1 MDDMILAGAL
11 SIAALY
17 LGAGLVIV
25 AAFVLLAEIAG
36 AVFAGDSA
44 RAGIL
49 LATALLTAGAYTGT
63 GLFLQK
69 TGRI

>member
-17 LGAGLVIV
+17 LGAGLVVV
-25 AAFVLLAEIAG
+25 AAFVLLAEMAG
-36 AVFAGDSA
+36 AVVAGDFA

-49 LATALLTAGAYTGT
+49 LAAALLIAGAYAGT
-63 GLFLQK
+63 GLFLKK

>member
-1 MDDMILAGAL
+1 MDDLILAGAL

-17 LGAGLVIV
+17 LGAGLAVV
-25 AAFVLLAEIAG
+25 AAFVLLAEMAG
-36 AVFAGDSA
+36 AVVAGDSA

-49 LATALLTAGAYTGT
+49 LAAALLAAGAYAGT

>member
-17 LGAGLVIV
+17 LGAGLVVV
-25 AAFVLLAEIAG
+25 AAFSLLAEIAG
-36 AVFAGDSA
+36 AVAAGDSA

-49 LATALLTAGAYTGT
+49 LAAALLIAGAYAGT
-63 GLFLQK
+63 GLFLKK

>member
-17 LGAGLVIV
+17 LGAGLVVV
-25 AAFVLLAEIAG
+25 AAFVLLAEMAG
-36 AVFAGDSA
+36 AVVAGDFA

-49 LATALLTAGAYTGT
+49 LAASLLIAGAYAGT

-69 TGRI
+69 TGHI